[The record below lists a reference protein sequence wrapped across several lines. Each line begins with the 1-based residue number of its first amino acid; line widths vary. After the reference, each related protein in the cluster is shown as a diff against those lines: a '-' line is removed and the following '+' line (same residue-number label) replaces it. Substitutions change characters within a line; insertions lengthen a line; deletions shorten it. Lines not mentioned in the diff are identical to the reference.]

1 MVMKQI
7 DTQESPMKP
16 ISPILLLPV
25 TIFSFLGGTLLGRGS
40 RKNLSMLPP
49 SKEGPLPGVP
59 LLSWERFIT
68 IVAVAPKR
76 TVTPRGRMGY
86 FGLDA
91 RRLADVGFMT
101 RPRKTTVGG
110 ETGVWTGEWR
120 APLTTEKFLGSAP
133 AQYEAF
139 RRSMMKMTPRV
150 GAFVGC
156 GIDGSR
162 ATLSGLLGV
171 GHLAG
176 EAGVESWVKNP
187 DIRRR
192 FKATTANFAR
202 TNGIF

>member
-1 MVMKQI
+1 
-7 DTQESPMKP
+7 MKP
-16 ISPILLLPV
+16 MSPLLFFPV
-25 TIFSFLGGTLLGRGS
+25 AIFSFLGGALLGRGS

-49 SKEGPLPGVP
+49 GKEGALRGVP

-68 IVAVAPKR
+68 IVAVAPKKA
-76 TVTPRGRMGY
+76 VTPRGRMGY

-110 ETGVWTGEWR
+110 ETGVWTGEWKK
-120 APLTTEKFLGSAP
+120 PLTAKKFLESAP

-139 RRSMMKMTPRV
+139 RRSMRTMAPKV
-150 GAFVGC
+150 GAFVGTS
-156 GIDGSR
+156 IDGSR

-176 EAGVESWVKNP
+176 EAGVESWVRDP
-187 DIRRR
+187 DVRRR
-192 FKATTANFAR
+192 FKATTASFAR
-202 TNGIF
+202 TNGVF